1 MPRKRTPQTRLVPHF
16 RKARLR
22 RPTSKELDLMLLAGC
37 SCLLTVMYHP
47 VADALQSIHSS
58 SHSQGAIAAQASK
71 VPQQSGSLYLSM
83 PPSREEIRE
92 EEEEQT

>member
-16 RKARLR
+16 RKTRLWR
-22 RPTSKELDLMLLAGC
+22 LTSKELDLLLLAGC

-58 SHSQGAIAAQASK
+58 SHSQGAIASQVSK
-71 VPQQSGSLYLSM
+71 VPQRFGSFYLSM
-83 PPSREEIRE
+83 PPRREEIKE
-92 EEEEQT
+92 EEEEQV